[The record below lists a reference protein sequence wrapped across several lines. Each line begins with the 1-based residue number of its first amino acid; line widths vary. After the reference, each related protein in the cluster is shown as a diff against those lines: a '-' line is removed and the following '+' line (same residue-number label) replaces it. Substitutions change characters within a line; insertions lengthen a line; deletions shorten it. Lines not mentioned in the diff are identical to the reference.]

1 MALHYVAENAL
12 EDLLTA
18 WRHYDDVR
26 RTEQRKFSD
35 LGRARVLLDDARNRM
50 QRIRAAVH
58 PTAEE
63 HAAAVKIALCPAL
76 DEIVYLSWN
85 NMVPGDKRHLRCI
98 CGHLI
103 AVD

>member
-26 RTEQRKFSD
+26 RREERKFSE
-35 LGRARVLLDDARNRM
+35 LGRARTLLDDARDRM
-50 QRIRAAVH
+50 HRIRAAIH
-58 PTAEE
+58 PNAEE
-63 HAAAVKIALCPAL
+63 HAAAVKIALCPNL

-85 NMVPGDKRHLRCI
+85 NLIPGDRHHLKCI
-98 CGHLI
+98 CGHL
-103 AVD
+103 VEL